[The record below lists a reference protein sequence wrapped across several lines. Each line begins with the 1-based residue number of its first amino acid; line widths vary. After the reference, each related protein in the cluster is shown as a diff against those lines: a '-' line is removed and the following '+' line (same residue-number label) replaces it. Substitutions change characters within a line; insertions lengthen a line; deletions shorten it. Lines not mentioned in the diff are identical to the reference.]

1 MAQTETRPG
10 FRLPWGADRNETDQP
25 ADEAS
30 ASAPEAVVQTPA
42 EELSPD
48 MIDLKTTA
56 PAAARRPTKF
66 MADLSRAMQAA
77 AESSRDETIARLT
90 AEAKT
95 VVEEIHAA
103 STEEGASLR
112 RRADDDVAAVREW
125 SKGEIAR
132 IREETEARIATRKT
146 ALDGEMD
153 AHAQVVEARVQQ
165 VAATISEFE
174 AQMAEFF
181 ERLHAEE
188 DPTRIATMAEAMPD
202 PPDLA
207 NVVASIA
214 EPPVEPFDPGAAR
227 LALLPETAQPT
238 EAAPQAGPDFAAAE
252 AEALAYTGDEDGE
265 AAAVAT
271 DQNENTDSETVEAG
285 STEDAPG
292 EAPTE
297 TPTEAPTD
305 DASALAASDEGAFGS
320 PAPASDAA
328 GDHPAESTDAPASTE
343 RVMTRVVV
351 LGLVSVA
358 SIATFKRSLGRTQGV
373 AAIGVASGPDGEFVF
388 TVTHESGLA
397 LRDAITAL
405 PGFDA
410 RVTGESEGGIDVT
423 AHDPDGD

>member
-10 FRLPWGADRNETDQP
+10 FRLPWGADRNETDPP
-25 ADEAS
+25 AGEAP
-30 ASAPEAVVQTPA
+30 ASAPDAEVQTPA

-48 MIDLKTTA
+48 MIDLKTQA

-77 AESSRDETIARLT
+77 AESSRDETMARLT

-165 VAATISEFE
+165 VAATIADYE
-174 AQMAEFF
+174 AQMTEFF
-181 ERLHAEE
+181 QRLFAEE
-188 DPTRIATMAEAMPD
+188 DPTRIATMAESMPD

-207 NVVASIA
+207 NVVAAIA
-214 EPPVEPFDPGAAR
+214 EPHVEPFDPGAAR
-227 LALLPETAQPT
+227 LALIPDAAETTETAEPTEAT
-238 EAAPQAGPDFAAAE
+238 EAAPEAGTDFAAAE
-252 AEALAYTGDEDGE
+252 AEALAFTGDEEGE
-265 AAAVAT
+265 SASGSD
-271 DQNENTDSETVEAG
+271 DQNENTENESAEAG
-285 STEDAPG
+285 STEDAPAEG
-292 EAPTE
+292 
-297 TPTEAPTD
+297 PTD
-305 DASALAASDEGAFGS
+305 EASALAASDEGAFGS
-320 PAPASDAA
+320 A
-328 GDHPAESTDAPASTE
+328 GDQQVESIEAPASTE

-388 TVTHESGLA
+388 TVTHDAGLA

-405 PGFDA
+405 PGFEA
-410 RVTGESEGGIDVT
+410 RVTGESDGAIDVT

>member
-1 MAQTETRPG
+1 
-10 FRLPWGADRNETDQP
+10 
-25 ADEAS
+25 
-30 ASAPEAVVQTPA
+30 
-42 EELSPD
+42 
-48 MIDLKTTA
+48 MIDIKAPA

-77 AESSRDETIARLT
+77 AESSRDETMARLS

-95 VVEEIHAA
+95 VVEGIHAA

-146 ALDGEMD
+146 ALDGEME
-153 AHAQVVEARVQQ
+153 AHAGVVEARVQQ
-165 VAATISEFE
+165 VAATVADYE

-181 ERLHAEE
+181 QRLHAEE
-188 DPTRIATMAEAMPD
+188 DPTRIATMAETMPD

-207 NVVASIA
+207 NIAASIA

-227 LALLPETAQPT
+227 PAVTPDLAVIPDAESAQSGETAP
-238 EAAPQAGPDFAAAE
+238 EAGDAAPDFAAAE
-252 AEALAYTGDEDGE
+252 AEALAYTGDADVDGDQGTDSAEAVAETESDGSEVVEVAPAEAVAE
-265 AAAVAT
+265 AAPA
-271 DQNENTDSETVEAG
+271 
-285 STEDAPG
+285 DAPSS
-292 EAPTE
+292 
-297 TPTEAPTD
+297 

-320 PAPASDAA
+320 PAPSAA
-328 GDHPAESTDAPASTE
+328 GDALASTE
-343 RVMTRVVV
+343 RVVTRVVV

-358 SIATFKRSLGRTQGV
+358 SIATFKRSLGRSQGV
-373 AAIGVASGPDGEFVF
+373 MAIGVASGPDGEFVF
-388 TVTHESGLA
+388 TVTHEAGLS
-397 LRDAITAL
+397 LRDAIVAL

-410 RVTGESEGGIDVT
+410 RVTAESDGGIDVT